1 MLMIDLML
9 ENILLTEVFKAFKGT
24 KYKISYIVSNKK
36 VKKILE
42 EKDLDTLY
50 FKKSLSFR
58 IQNVLY
64 KFDFFKFILDKFKI
78 VNKFEKFIKKKNID
92 LVIFNNPS
100 EMSLLASNLMYVI
113 VFYELQHLKYNFFPE
128 YKAYHNYDLR
138 EIIINNFLKNA
149 FKVIAC
155 VEKDKKLFINY
166 SLLDPSKFAINETKK
181 KLRHPFHLS
190 KEFNV
195 TLQDFNCIGDLFH
208 ISWAI
213 HALYAIPKN
222 ELKISLEKFYGSFKE
237 KGFIAHACNDS
248 HYINFHNLYNRGFR
262 DGKFQAFCSAEDILD
277 TLDSLDFKYKV
288 HFIEYANTAKSDD
301 LVIVEAYLQR
311 CLFDDTISLSE
322 MRKNNLTGKYLDS
335 CNGSG
340 GWRFPQ
346 KVALIEL
353 NKSFD

>member
-1 MLMIDLML
+1 MLNMTQTFLKSC
-9 ENILLTEVFKAFKGT
+9 EHWSEH
-24 KYKISYIVSNKK
+24 Y
-36 VKKILE
+36 LE
-42 EKDLDTLY
+42 EMHNFYKLAGLDYLELANSVNWAAVLL
-50 FKKSLSFR
+50 KIRQKV
-58 IQNVLY
+58 NVDALE
-64 KFDFFKFILDKFKI
+64 ILDVACGSGMFPT
-78 VNKFEKFIKKKNID
+78 V
-92 LVIFNNPS
+92 LQQV
-100 EMSLLASNLMYVI
+100 LL
-113 VFYELQHLKYNFFPE
+113 
-128 YKAYHNYDLR
+128 
-138 EIIINNFLKNA
+138 
-149 FKVIAC
+149 
-155 VEKDKKLFINY
+155 EKDKKLFINY